1 MEARR
6 VTRDIRLESAAK
18 RALRSHNGYETLV
31 LAAITRSCPDALIC
45 TDIDGIVTAWND
57 CAARMFGYAAEEM
70 IGTTFSRIVP
80 EEFRSQEMEI
90 LREIPPAA
98 TKRYEAVRLTKESV
112 PLRVLATVSAI
123 HDKDGA
129 VIGALRMEREIP
141 AQTSAEEFQSRLA
154 AIVESSD
161 DAIVSKNL
169 EGIITSW
176 NQAACRLF
184 GHTAEEMIGQSI
196 LKIIPP
202 EIHGEEAEILRKI
215 RAGER
220 IDHYETRRVRKD
232 GEVIDVSLTIS
243 PIRDHEGNIV
253 GSSKIAREIS
263 ARKEMERLLIQS
275 EKLAATGRMA
285 ATIAH
290 EINNPLDAVMNLVYL
305 ARTSLPANSKALH
318 YLLTAERELERVSH
332 IARQT
337 LGYYRDPGPPSE
349 VHLEQLLEEVL
360 SVYHSKL
367 IAGNVAVDC
376 AFAHQR
382 PIRASR
388 DELMQIFSNLI
399 LNAVDA
405 MPEGGVLSSKRARLA
420 TKALRYWSA
429 IKEPASAPSILAA
442 CSSLSSPPR
451 VSVVQE
457 SGSGLPGNFWKNAAD
472 PSISTAVQKSR
483 AMGQPSRC
491 LYHSNP
497 RLRGGSAL
505 NCGTHPETS
514 VEEIECSIPCNLTGS
529 WTPLVRALLDREN
542 KNLKTVNL
550 KEKRSLYSSSM
561 MNV

>member
-1 MEARR
+1 
-6 VTRDIRLESAAK
+6 VTRNIRSDSVAK
-18 RALRSHNGYETLV
+18 RASRAHNGYETLV
-31 LAAITRSCPDALIC
+31 LAAISRSCPNALIC
-45 TDIDGIVTAWND
+45 TNPDGIIISWND
-57 CAARMFGYAAEEM
+57 CAERMFGYAAEEM

-80 EEFRSQEMEI
+80 EEFRLQEMEI

-98 TKRYEAVRLTKESV
+98 TKQYETVRLTKDEAR
-112 PLRVLATVSAI
+112 LRVCAIVSAI
-123 HDKDGA
+123 HDNGGA
-129 VIGALRMEREIP
+129 VIGALRLERAIP
-141 AQTSAEEFQSRLA
+141 TQTSADELQSRLA

-169 EGIITSW
+169 DGIVTSW
-176 NQAACRLF
+176 NQAASRLF

-202 EIHGEEAEILRKI
+202 EIHSEEAEILRKI

-243 PIRDHEGNIV
+243 PIRDHDGNIV
-253 GSSKIAREIS
+253 GSSKIGREIS
-263 ARKEMERLLIQS
+263 ARKKMERLLIQS

-337 LGYYRDPGPPSE
+337 LGYYRDPGPPSD

-360 SVYHSKL
+360 GVYHFKL

-382 PIRASR
+382 AIRASR

-399 LNAVDA
+399 LNAIDA
-405 MPEGGVLSSKRARLA
+405 MPEGGVLSIKTREVGDEGVEILVSDEGTGISPEHLGRVFEPFFSTKGQRGTGIGLWVARQLLE
-420 TKALRYWSA
+420 K
-429 IKEPASAPSILAA
+429 
-442 CSSLSSPPR
+442 
-451 VSVVQE
+451 
-457 SGSGLPGNFWKNAAD
+457 
-472 PSISTAVQKSR
+472 
-483 AMGQPSRC
+483 
-491 LYHSNP
+491 
-497 RLRGGSAL
+497 RGGSINL
-505 NCGTHPETS
+505 HSSKEIPRNGTTVS
-514 VEEIECSIPCNLTGS
+514 VFIPF
-529 WTPLVRALLDREN
+529 
-542 KNLKTVNL
+542 KT
-550 KEKRSLYSSSM
+550 
-561 MNV
+561 